1 MTFRSFMLSEKLADL
16 MIIRI
21 FTLVAQESFFFS
33 QSISFFH
40 TQPFIFTRHF
50 RNIYSASIRI
60 EQSTMTFVKSKKIAI

>member
-1 MTFRSFMLSEKLADL
+1 MLSEKLADL

-33 QSISFFH
+33 QSISFFFIA
-40 TQPFIFTRHF
+40 QPFIFTRHF

-60 EQSTMTFVKSKKIAI
+60 EQSTMTFVRSKKIAI